1 MIINRQNRGRHAGM
15 FGIIILLL
23 CVLSLLPAESPAAQ
37 NSTFLSD
44 DKPKRHITI
53 YGGRPFPVRHIANNY
68 DLVITEWWRHKE
80 VAELKKIQ
88 PDIVVL
94 FYRDLIGAVESY
106 DDFPT
111 IRKSDRYFLKDARTG
126 SRIRNREFNW
136 YLMDMANEGYQNHIV
151 NYLGDKLKEHAVF
164 DGVFLDDVLAYP
176 NPIKLTAQLDGQKA
190 TIDADYRARYRKGVV
205 ETLGKLK
212 QRIGSKIVVINSND
226 EDEFVRH
233 ADGIMM
239 EGFVIGTWQNM
250 KHSAGGD
257 QWVQHL
263 QRALKYQKMGKF
275 LLLHSGIRADD
286 TEIMPAFLYSLGS
299 AAILANGTT
308 SFSFDPLNDAMKT
321 YMTLY
326 ANASSG
332 SAAFA
337 EVSTDGLAWRPAL
350 LTREELHQHGLF
362 RKVVGPKLLIV
373 NPSTA
378 PQQASIPKAFCKDRS
393 GRCIATILPKSAIWL
408 SRQP

>member
-1 MIINRQNRGRHAGM
+1 
-15 FGIIILLL
+15 
-23 CVLSLLPAESPAAQ
+23 
-37 NSTFLSD
+37 
-44 DKPKRHITI
+44 
-53 YGGRPFPVRHIANNY
+53 
-68 DLVITEWWRHKE
+68 
-80 VAELKKIQ
+80 
-88 PDIVVL
+88 
-94 FYRDLIGAVESY
+94 
-106 DDFPT
+106 
-111 IRKSDRYFLKDARTG
+111 
-126 SRIRNREFNW
+126 
-136 YLMDMANEGYQNHIV
+136 
-151 NYLGDKLKEHAVF
+151 
-164 DGVFLDDVLAYP
+164 
-176 NPIKLTAQLDGQKA
+176 
-190 TIDADYRARYRKGVV
+190 
-205 ETLGKLK
+205 
-212 QRIGSKIVVINSND
+212 
-226 EDEFVRH
+226 
-233 ADGIMM
+233 
-239 EGFVIGTWQNM
+239 M
-250 KHSAGGD
+250 KHSAGVD